1 MESIFPDVTNSNE
14 QDEEEGIKR
23 LDTLA
28 QVAGRSENFYQE
40 IRIDVLEQLFD
51 KVLVDI
57 QLAKDH
63 DFKEKINSIK
73 IMKEHRFETEAMYE
87 EMNNEKLK

>member
-40 IRIDVLEQLFD
+40 IRIDVLE
-51 KVLVDI
+51 
-57 QLAKDH
+57 
-63 DFKEKINSIK
+63 
-73 IMKEHRFETEAMYE
+73 
-87 EMNNEKLK
+87 